1 MAHVTAITGEVSELT
16 AASLLLTE
24 LGWEVSRPIVPEAYD
39 LLARDPQTGDYAR
52 IQVKTVRRRRDR
64 LNQPVVYASKN
75 SGEAYTTDE
84 VDFIIGV
91 EGSTAYMF
99 ECRGKKEYWL
109 SENNLENSVTKYKIL
124 GA

>member
-1 MAHVTAITGEVSELT
+1 MAHLTAITGEVSELT

-39 LLARDPQTGDYAR
+39 LLARNPKSGEYTR
-52 IQVKTVRRRRDR
+52 IQVKTIRRRKDR

-75 SGEAYTTDE
+75 NGDAYTPDE
-84 VDFIIGV
+84 VDYIIGV
-91 EGSTAYMF
+91 ERQTAYMF
-99 ECRGKKEYWL
+99 KCRGKKEYWL
-109 SENNLENSVTKYKIL
+109 SENNIENSVTQYKIL